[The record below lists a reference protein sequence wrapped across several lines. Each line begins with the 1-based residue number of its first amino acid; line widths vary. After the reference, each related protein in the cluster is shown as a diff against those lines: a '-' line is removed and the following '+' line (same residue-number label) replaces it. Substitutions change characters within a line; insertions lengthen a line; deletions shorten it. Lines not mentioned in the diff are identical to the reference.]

1 MVNSSKNILFISP
14 SLPPIHC
21 GIGDYTY
28 SLIKNL
34 SKNKSYNL
42 AVVTDVKAE
51 TNQLISNVKTYPEMN
66 RWKWDDLKLL
76 NKICKEFKPDIIH
89 IQHAPGTYK
98 NGFIP
103 YCLPAIYL
111 FKKIKFIN
119 TLHEGYTL
127 KNIYKLFILTLFSKK
142 FISVRPNFKKNIHF
156 LFRLFY
162 SSKQFKFIPN
172 SSPFEDYKFIKL
184 DNSEKKTYLQNQER
198 LIVYFG
204 FLFPHKGVDLIFE
217 IADPLKDKILIVGPY
232 DHNDKYHRSI
242 SKMANSSKWEGKVD
256 ILGFL
261 EKKEVAKILTFAD
274 SIILPIRS
282 GSGIWNS
289 SLHTAKL
296 FGSFVLTT
304 SDEKNGYF
312 HEENTYYSTPN
323 NINEMS
329 KALNKFSGR
338 KKQNINDFNNR
349 WGPIINEH
357 ITEYETILSMG

>member
-1 MVNSSKNILFISP
+1 MANSSKNILFISP

-21 GIGDYTY
+21 GIGDYTH

-34 SKNKSYNL
+34 SKNKAFNL
-42 AVVTDVKAE
+42 SVVTDIKAE
-51 TNQLISNVKTYPEMN
+51 TKQSFNNVKIYPKMN
-66 RWKWDDLKLL
+66 RWKWNDLKVL

-89 IQHAPGTYK
+89 IQHAPGAYK

-103 YCLPAIYL
+103 YCLPAVFL

-127 KNIYKLFILTLFSKK
+127 NNIYKLIILTLFSKK

-156 LFRLFY
+156 LFRLIY
-162 SSKQFKFIPN
+162 SNKLFKFIPN
-172 SSPFEDYKFIKL
+172 SSPFDDYRLIKI
-184 DNSEKKTYLQNQER
+184 DNSEKKIYLQNQER

-204 FLFPHKGVDLIFE
+204 FLFPHKGVDLIFK
-217 IADPLKDKILIVGPY
+217 IADPSRDKILIVGPY

-242 SKMANSSKWEGKVD
+242 SIMANSDRWKGKVD

-261 EKKEVAKILTFAD
+261 EKEKVAKILTLAD
-274 SIILPIRS
+274 SIIIPIRS

-304 SDEKNGYF
+304 SEDKNGYF
-312 HEENTYYSTPN
+312 PNENTYYSIPN
-323 NINEMS
+323 DIAEMTR
-329 KALNKFSGR
+329 ALNEYSGQ
-338 KKQNINDFNNR
+338 KNQNTDEFNDE
-349 WGPIINEH
+349 WKPIVNEH
-357 ITEYETILSMG
+357 IAEYERI